1 MAKEQTRNIET
12 FKVGGS
18 RVDEFGLN
26 RQQRETE
33 QLRRRSIEA
42 SPEQQPLT
50 KAEQVAQLMKEAHRK
65 AERRKR
71 KAHKTA

>member
-1 MAKEQTRNIET
+1 MSRDQTRNIET
-12 FKVGGS
+12 FKVGGG

-26 RQQRETE
+26 RQQRETA
-33 QLRRRSIEA
+33 QLQRRSSEEGPA
-42 SPEQQPLT
+42 PKRLT
-50 KAEQVAQLMKEAHRK
+50 KAEQVAQVLKQAQRK

>member
-1 MAKEQTRNIET
+1 MSRDQTRNIET
-12 FKVGGS
+12 FKVGGG

-26 RQQRETE
+26 RQQRETK
-33 QLRRRSIEA
+33 QFQHRSSKA
-42 SPEQQPLT
+42 AVADKPLT
-50 KAEQVAQLMKEAHRK
+50 KAEQVAQVLKEAQRK